1 MQDYEKGF
9 FALTIMGA
17 LIALGKMLNS
27 GEPITV
33 RLLAGRLIVGSAL
46 SLLAGV
52 ALYVVPDIPP
62 LALVGIGS
70 GLGILGLNG
79 VEAWLRKKDI
89 GGFLGKGREK

>member
-1 MQDYEKGF
+1 MQEYEKGF
-9 FALTIMGA
+9 IALAIMGA

-33 RLLAGRLIVGSAL
+33 RLLAYRLIVGSAL

-52 ALYVVPDIPP
+52 ALYVVPDIHP

-79 VEAWLRKKDI
+79 VEAWLRKKGV
-89 GGFLGKGREK
+89 GGFLNKGAGK

>member
-1 MQDYEKGF
+1 MQEYEKGF
-9 FALTIMGA
+9 IALVGIGA

-27 GEPITV
+27 GEPITA

-52 ALYVVPDIPP
+52 ALYVVPDIHP

-79 VEAWLRKKDI
+79 VEAWLRNKGI
-89 GGFLGKGREK
+89 GGLLSKGAGK